1 MCRATL
7 GGAICLYPCR
17 TGCGRSEEKRERENL
32 WIQLKATSCGPV
44 KVLPRTKV
52 IPTLR
57 VLLAP
62 GLPLFQDLL
71 YCPVTKH
78 PAPLL
83 EDQLGKTDIPYLRW
97 VGFPQQQTLRQ
108 GFECK
113 ELAQKPIFFSGGTRR
128 KMGTGHRERARG
140 RCSDEQADTQAYFP
154 WGSWKPMRICPRGV
168 PRDGREVGAIL
179 HLCLMASQH
188 CHPGGSCS
196 SSQSQPAVEHHRCLR

>member
-1 MCRATL
+1 M
-7 GGAICLYPCR
+7 
-17 TGCGRSEEKRERENL
+17 
-32 WIQLKATSCGPV
+32 

-52 IPTLR
+52 LPTLR
-57 VLLAP
+57 VLSAP

-113 ELAQKPIFFSGGTRR
+113 ELAQKPIFFQEAPAGKWGQD
-128 KMGTGHRERARG
+128 TGKEREEGAVMSRLTLRLISPG
-140 RCSDEQADTQAYFP
+140 DP
-154 WGSWKPMRICPRGV
+154 GS
-168 PRDGREVGAIL
+168 
-179 HLCLMASQH
+179 Q
-188 CHPGGSCS
+188 
-196 SSQSQPAVEHHRCLR
+196 